1 MASFTEHYGLQE
13 LDSGDSFSL
22 NGQKYTTA
30 DRVTID
36 RLLYLGAQAHQHN
49 GASAAS
55 VRPTAAGTATSTAG
69 AGQYQSGVTVYYEYT
84 WVDGTGA
91 ESVPGPATS
100 ITLPGA
106 VTTPAPPAAV
116 ADTIAG
122 TLPLGSYYYAITAY
136 TTSVTAETAA
146 SSPVYVY
153 VPGTGEV
160 TLTFPSAPTGASGFN
175 VYRLSPN
182 AIDYTLLASVPVTDA
197 TYVDNGSATP
207 GCPQGLPT
215 GNATGQSYGITF
227 TIPAEPPPG
236 YTWNLY
242 ATTQAGNWTDS
253 LLATIT
259 GTNSTGGTLTT
270 YADTGAGAGVGTPP
284 TQSEFIGSPSQIN
297 LATETQ
303 GVLPPAVMGSV
314 APSQVGA
321 FPVVVT
327 FSFPGALT
335 PTDGQSVWVNEFP
348 FAQIVSVRAAMPPD
362 ATPAATPVIV
372 DVLQGTDAATPVVT
386 SLFRADPYPEVSV
399 GGHIGVPVAPS
410 QTSPYYPVVLT
421 QGEFLM
427 CNLTQS
433 GGGTTPTD
441 HDLTVNVYMLVSV
454 GPSPVAE
461 GGSPTLPISYRA
473 DSFSSAGA
481 ETPGSIVL
489 SSNFVA
495 GDIAVLGVFAGA
507 ACDTPSGWTPVGPSF
522 NTAVPWTGADGV
534 AYTELSAHLFW
545 KVVQSTDPGSSL
557 PITFTG
563 TAWTGAF
570 QATAA
575 SFAGAVGVDGQ
586 NYTETEATA
595 DTISSLG
602 YVTGAGTPG
611 YGVTLVSSGSSRVG
625 PVTGSAG
632 QAGLG
637 TISSGIGSSALVGGW
652 MPIDPNYSTSY
663 VEASTT
669 DESIAPFALL
679 ECTLIPALVAPGI
692 PVELLAAAGTTAGT
706 VNVSVSFP
714 DYDGGARISSFT
726 VVASPGGTSINI
738 PMPAPGT
745 YVASGELTG
754 LTSGTAYI
762 ISAFA
767 TNAVGNSPA
776 ITTTVTAP

>member
-13 LDSGDSFSL
+13 LDAGDSFSL

-30 DRVTID
+30 DRVSID
-36 RLLYLGAQAHQHN
+36 RLLYQGAQAHQHN

-55 VRPTAAGTATSTAG
+55 VQPIAAGTATATAG

-100 ITLPGA
+100 ITIPGG
-106 VTTPAPPAAV
+106 VTSPAPPAAV
-116 ADTIAG
+116 ADTLAG

-136 TTSVTAETAA
+136 TSSTTSETAA

-153 VPGTGEV
+153 VPGPGEV
-160 TLTFPSAPTGASGFN
+160 TITFPSAPAGAMGFN

-182 AIDYTLLASVPVTDA
+182 AIDYTLIASVPVADA
-197 TYVDNGSATP
+197 SYVDNGSATP

-227 TIPAEPPPG
+227 TIPSGPPAG

-242 ATTQAGNWTDS
+242 VTTQAGNWTDS
-253 LLATIT
+253 LLASVT
-259 GTNSTGGTLTT
+259 GAGLLT
-270 YADTGAGAGVGTPP
+270 YSDTGAGAGVGTPP
-284 TQSEFIGSPSQIN
+284 TQSEFIASPSQIN

-303 GVLPPAVMGSV
+303 GVLAPAVLGTV

-327 FSFPGALT
+327 FSFPGALS

-348 FAQIVSVRAAMPPD
+348 FAQIVSVRASLPPD

-372 DVLQGTDAATPVVT
+372 DVLQGTDAATPVVS
-386 SLFRADPYPEVSV
+386 SLFRAAPYPEVAV
-399 GGHIGVPVAPS
+399 GGHIGVPVSPS
-410 QTSPYYPVVLT
+410 QTSPHYPVVLT

-454 GPSPVAE
+454 GPSPVLE
-461 GGSPTLPISYRA
+461 GGSPTLPITYRA
-473 DSFSSAGA
+473 NSFSSAGA
-481 ETPGSIVL
+481 ETPGDIVL
-489 SSNFVA
+489 SSALTA
-495 GDIAVLGVFAGA
+495 GDIAILAVFAGA
-507 ACDTPSGWTPVGPSF
+507 LCDTPSGWTQIGYPVEATTS
-522 NTAVPWTGADGV
+522 WTGTDGV
-534 AYTELSAHLFW
+534 AYTHFDVNMFW
-545 KVVQSTDPGSSL
+545 KVVQTADPGSSL
-557 PITFTG
+557 PITFNAAG
-563 TAWTGAF
+563 WTGAF

-575 SFAGAVGVDGQ
+575 SFAGAVGVDEL
-586 NYTETEATA
+586 NYSSDESSA
-595 DTISSLG
+595 DFINSSG
-602 YVTGAGTPG
+602 YVAGAGTPG
-611 YGVTLVSSGSSRVG
+611 YGVTVVSSGSSRMG
-625 PVTGSAG
+625 PATGSPG
-632 QAGLG
+632 QSELG
-637 TISSGIGSSALVGGW
+637 VISSGIGSSALVGGW

-669 DESIAPFALL
+669 DSSVVPFSLFA
-679 ECTLIPALVAPGI
+679 CTLVPALVAPGV
-692 PVELLAAAGTTAGT
+692 PSELVATAGTTAGT
-706 VNVSVSFP
+706 VNLTVGRP
-714 DYDGGARISSFT
+714 YYDGGARISVLT
-726 VVASPGGTSINI
+726 VVATPGGQSTTLS
-738 PMPAPGT
+738 MPAAGSWNVT
-745 YVASGELTG
+745 GELTG

-767 TNAVGNSPA
+767 TNAAGNSPA
-776 ITTTVTAP
+776 LTTTVTAP